1 MEVTLQKLPMANLE
15 NVYNAMYSFFHFTYH
30 GTEIRILTKNIYII
44 FMPAYKSFN
53 KILKCTK
60 RETVTLS

>member
-1 MEVTLQKLPMANLE
+1 MANLE

-30 GTEIRILTKNIYII
+30 GTEIRILTKNIYIYIYII